1 MAEKHWMAKATANS
15 HGQFAAK
22 AKKAG
27 KSTRAFA
34 EANVH
39 AKGLLGKQARLALVL
54 MGAKGSGKS
63 NMSEAGDKRTLGQK
77 LYTPMG
83 GGG

>member
-1 MAEKHWMAKATANS
+1 MAKNFIAKATANA

-27 KSTRAFA
+27 MSTKAFA

-39 AKGLLGKQARLALVL
+39 ASGLLGKQARLALVL
-54 MGAKGSGKS
+54 MGAHGGGKS
-63 NMSEAGDKRTLGQK
+63 NMENPGDKRTLGQK
-77 LYTPMG
+77 LYHPMG

>member
-1 MAEKHWMAKATANS
+1 MAKHWMAKATENS

-27 KSTRAFA
+27 MSTKAFA
-34 EANVH
+34 ESNVH
-39 AKGLLGKQARLALVL
+39 ADGLLGKQARLALTL

-63 NMSEAGDKRTLGQK
+63 NAENPGDKRTLGQK
-77 LYTPMG
+77 LYRPMG